1 MDSKAIKMA
10 ELITNVFENGNTA
23 MGYAAAERLGDC
35 RGYTCGYIGFT
46 TGTNDAYT
54 VVKEY
59 IRRKPKAS
67 IKKYIPALKKLTTYD
82 FGDPKRDDT
91 TQLKGFDKIWHK
103 TTCDDPDFIQTQ
115 LDVGQ
120 SMYLKPALKYAASV
134 GIHSNLGKAI
144 FYDTIVQHGWQYVES
159 FINLP
164 RIIELTGPKKKEESE
179 RSYLTRFITT
189 RRQLV
194 CCYPGGVWNDS
205 ADRMQDLQYLIN
217 QWSQTKDLKNP
228 VELKI
233 YGVKITGK
241 ENILVDSQRCGQIS
255 PEQASDIVK
264 TALELGINHFDV
276 AESHSGGQAEI
287 DLGLALRNQPG
298 LRRSD
303 YVISTKVFWGGKGPN
318 DRGLSRKHVFEGTVA
333 CLQRLQLDYV
343 DILYAQRPDPDTPM
357 EEIVRAFNWCID
369 KGMALYWGT
378 SEWPAYLITEAM
390 HVANRLNL
398 IAPITESPQYNML
411 NRERV
416 EKEYLPMF
424 QKYKLGTCIWSP
436 LASGLLS
443 GKYNDGIIPPY
454 TRLAIQ
460 DHPVI
465 NRLRAGFFSEEGRRK
480 LEKIK
485 MVCGIAQRLGCTPAQ
500 LGIAWCLK
508 NKNVTSVIIG
518 ASTPL
523 QARENIQALNK
534 RHLLTDDVM
543 HELDRILGN
552 VPESV
557 FDFRKS

>member
-1 MDSKAIKMA
+1 
-10 ELITNVFENGNTA
+10 

-91 TQLKGFDKIWHK
+91 TQLKGFDKAWHK
-103 TTCDDPDFIQTQ
+103 TTCDDPVFIQTQ

-179 RSYLTRFITT
+179 KSYLTRFITT

-217 QWSQTKDLKNP
+217 QWSQNKDLINP

-287 DLGLALRNQPG
+287 DLGLALRNQLG

-485 MVCGIAQRLGCTPAQ
+485 MVCSIAQRLGCTPAQ
-500 LGIAWCLK
+500 L
-508 NKNVTSVIIG
+508 G

-523 QARENIQALNK
+523 QARENIQALSK